1 MKYRQIDFSIEQTGS
16 GKFEWVVGANID
28 AGLKQDRSGTA
39 NTWNEALPAAENAID
54 QILLDKN
61 SN

>member
-28 AGLKQDRSGTA
+28 AGLKHNRSGTA

-54 QILLDKN
+54 QIL
-61 SN
+61 